1 MGGSF
6 LWRKW
11 NEKRVV
17 LVMSVKVRILA
28 ILIAFALVPV
38 LVGGGI
44 NYWTVY
50 NDLSKTE
57 REQAMFATQASA
69 NTMTILGQQM
79 EQAAKTY
86 GFWDDSH
93 SAIQAKDTAWIVDN
107 INVAADDFGID
118 FGITMDGT
126 GTVLNSFGKE
136 TYTGDLRQQPL
147 LKRAIAGE
155 KILSGVYQAQ
165 KGLAFVGVAQVLGT
179 KGTGVKAGYLVFGKY
194 LTTDQIETVKKMT
207 GSDLSVLPK
216 AGQALVTNKQ
226 FTSNGING
234 SVVHSVGNGVSYLTS
249 YTPLKDINN
258 EEIGQLAITITANAS
273 MEARN
278 DLLKVFLVIVIV
290 SILLAIVIGLIAA
303 NVLIKPI
310 VITSGLLKEVTA
322 GDFSHEHKIES
333 KGEIGEMLN
342 AYNGMVGGLRVY
354 VQGTNDSAE
363 ELANS
368 TNMFS
373 VNIDFLANASEEITR
388 GVQEVA
394 SMVQNVQTN
403 TKMTVDSVKRMTES
417 IREISGN
424 SLGVYE
430 LANQT
435 AQLAES
441 GVTEIESAV
450 SQMNTILGQSKTME
464 NEVVH
469 LDENS
474 QKVGQITEVIT
485 AIASQT
491 NLLALNA
498 AIEAARAGENGRG
511 FSVVADEVR
520 KLAEGATRAANEI
533 KSIVFEIQKGTENV
547 TNSILN
553 EARSIAE
560 GAELV
565 RNAGQSFAEIQQAAL
580 HVTDKAMDITTETKQ
595 LASDSDDAVNIIM
608 KAEENAVQVANSAQ
622 SIAAATQEQ
631 SASVQEVAGTIGSLN
646 TMAQRLKDLS
656 SKFKI

>member
-1 MGGSF
+1 
-6 LWRKW
+6 
-11 NEKRVV
+11 
-17 LVMSVKVRILA
+17 MSVKVRILA